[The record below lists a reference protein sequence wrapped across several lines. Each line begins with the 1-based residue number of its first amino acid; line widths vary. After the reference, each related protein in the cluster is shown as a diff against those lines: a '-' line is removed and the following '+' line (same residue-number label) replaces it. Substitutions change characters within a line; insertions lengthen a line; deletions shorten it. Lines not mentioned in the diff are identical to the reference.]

1 MLAPSK
7 DNALAH
13 MLDIQML
20 PGLLFCHAL
29 LPADDAQQMTH
40 SVLTRAKS
48 RKQEATRHFAARKT

>member
-40 SVLTRAKS
+40 SR
-48 RKQEATRHFAARKT
+48 